1 MNPENAGIDTELAVR
16 IRGIL
21 MEHYTDIRK
30 QVDLEQKKL
39 HSVGSIGLFTDG
51 NEDNSSYD
59 LMTDLENIHNVLFA
73 RDIPYDGTENMGAS
87 SLRDFLDNMYDHP
100 FSLSDAPD
108 MTSAGGSSSASAT
121 LS

>member
-1 MNPENAGIDTELAVR
+1 MNPENAGIDTELA
-16 IRGIL
+16 IAETLG
-21 MEHYTDIRK
+21 
-30 QVDLEQKKL
+30 KKPVL
-39 HSVGSIGLFTDG
+39 RAVV